1 MEIREW
7 KAGKE
12 RTKKTA
18 SFRSKIQKTFIY
30 IYIYIRRCSYEAERF
45 SLKFTFEEQRGG
57 QERERDGKFRI
68 SEFFLDRE
76 V

>member
-1 MEIREW
+1 MEGW
-7 KAGKE
+7 KGKNE
-12 RTKKTA
+12 ENGLVSLENTED
-18 SFRSKIQKTFIY
+18 FY

>member
-1 MEIREW
+1 MEGW
-7 KAGKE
+7 KGKNE
-12 RTKKTA
+12 ENGLVSLENTEDL
-18 SFRSKIQKTFIY
+18 Y

>member
-1 MEIREW
+1 MEGW
-7 KAGKE
+7 KGKNE
-12 RTKKTA
+12 ENGLVSLENTED
-18 SFRSKIQKTFIY
+18 FY

-45 SLKFTFEEQRGG
+45 SLKFTFERGG

>member
-1 MEIREW
+1 MEGW
-7 KAGKE
+7 KGKNE
-12 RTKKTA
+12 ENGLVSLENTEDL
-18 SFRSKIQKTFIY
+18 Y

-76 V
+76 I